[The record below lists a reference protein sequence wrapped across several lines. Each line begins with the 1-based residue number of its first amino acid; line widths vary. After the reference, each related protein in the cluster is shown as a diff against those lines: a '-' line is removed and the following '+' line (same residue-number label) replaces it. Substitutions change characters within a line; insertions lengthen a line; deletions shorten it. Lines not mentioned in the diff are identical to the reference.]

1 MEKSDIKAIISDYNW
16 LEDDLNKSWVA
27 KYFKNFVILD
37 KYHRPH
43 WSNDCRVISQENV
56 GQNIYDM
63 LDYVINNY
71 ENLPEKMLFARG
83 CLLFPQGR
91 KKPLSNGN
99 CSSGVLEYKLSKT
112 CNIIQVHNYGK
123 DLTDGIFNYVD
134 DGIYAEK
141 VSSWWFISHP
151 GRYYYSHKKFLN
163 DLYLKKNRIKYTR
176 FSPGAS
182 YIIHRDVI
190 LKYPKNLYLNL
201 RYLVAWDCVVG
212 EAHLLE
218 RNLYEIFTAREEF
231 SNLYLGDHDTFR
243 KVMNKRIYVTNFWNN
258 TIYPLRKLIKRWFFS
273 WIKKR
278 LN

>member
-16 LEDDLNKSWVA
+16 LEDDLDKSWVA

-37 KYHRPH
+37 KYNRPQ
-43 WSNDCRVISQENV
+43 WSNDDRVISQENV

-71 ENLPEKMLFARG
+71 ESLPEKMIFARG
-83 CLLFPQGR
+83 CLLFPKGR

-99 CSSGVLEYKLSKT
+99 CSSDVLEKKLSEK
-112 CNIIQVHNYGK
+112 CKIIQVHNYGK
-123 DLTDGIFNYVD
+123 DVTDGIFNYVD

-141 VSSWWFISHP
+141 VSSWWFMFHP
-151 GRYYYSHKKFLN
+151 GRYYYSHKRFLD
-163 DLYLKKNRIKYTR
+163 DLYLEKKIIKYTR

-182 YIIHRDVI
+182 YILHKNVI
-190 LKYPKNLYLNL
+190 LKYPKNFYLNL

-218 RNLYEIFTAREEF
+218 RNLYEIFTTNEEF
-231 SNLYLGDHDTFR
+231 SALYLGDHDKFR
-243 KVMNKRIYVTNFWNN
+243 EVMNKKIYLTNFWNKI
-258 TIYPLRKLIKRWFFS
+258 IYPLRQIIKNGLFG
-273 WIKKR
+273 
-278 LN
+278 LD